1 MSTMSFANSATNTG
15 NAVKKSLLILPAAGI
30 TMALFYGMAAL
41 ISSGPLT
48 TKAPLPAIDI
58 SLVTPPP
65 PSKVQ
70 EKPKLQ
76 PPPVAPLP
84 PVRTQVA
91 IDGPGEGLP
100 SVLEQTPPVV
110 GIGTTQFA
118 MTGPSDRGAT
128 PVVRINPKYPPIAA
142 RDGLSG
148 WVKLSFTIDEV
159 GQVIDV
165 QVVDAEPK
173 RVFDKEAVRALKG
186 WKYQP
191 QVENGIA
198 VKQTGMQVQL
208 DFNLETDA

>member
-1 MSTMSFANSATNTG
+1 MSTMSFANQTASNRTAT
-15 NAVKKSLLILPAAGI
+15 KSLLILPAAGI
-30 TMALFYGMAAL
+30 TLALFYGMAAL
-41 ISSGPLT
+41 ISSDPLT
-48 TKAPLPAIDI
+48 SKAPLPAIDI

-76 PPPVAPLP
+76 PPPVAPTP
-84 PVRTQVA
+84 PVRNPVA
-91 IDGPGEGLP
+91 IEGLGEGLP
-100 SVLEQTPPVV
+100 SVLEQTPPSV
-110 GIGTTQFA
+110 GIGSTQFA

-128 PVVRINPKYPPIAA
+128 PIVRINPKYPPVAA

-208 DFNLETDA
+208 DFNLETEA

>member
-1 MSTMSFANSATNTG
+1 MSTMSFANQTASNRTAT
-15 NAVKKSLLILPAAGI
+15 KSLLILPAAGI
-30 TMALFYGMAAL
+30 TLALFYGMAAL
-41 ISSGPLT
+41 ISSDPLIS
-48 TKAPLPAIDI
+48 KAPLPAIDI

-76 PPPVAPLP
+76 PPPVAPIP
-84 PVRTQVA
+84 PIRTNVA
-91 IDGPGEGLP
+91 IEGLGEGLP
-100 SVLEQTPPVV
+100 TVLEQTPPSV
-110 GIGTTQFA
+110 GIGSTQFA

-128 PVVRINPKYPPIAA
+128 PIVRINPKYPPVAA

-173 RVFDKEAVRALKG
+173 RIFDKEAVRALKG

-208 DFNLETDA
+208 DFNLETEA

>member
-1 MSTMSFANSATNTG
+1 MSTMSFANQTAGNRTAT
-15 NAVKKSLLILPAAGI
+15 KSLLILPAAGI
-30 TMALFYGMAAL
+30 TLALFYAMAAL
-41 ISSGPLT
+41 ISSDPLT
-48 TKAPLPAIDI
+48 SKAPLPAIDI

-76 PPPVAPLP
+76 PPPVAPMP
-84 PVRTQVA
+84 PIRTNVA
-91 IDGPGEGLP
+91 IEGPGDGLP
-100 SVLEQTPPVV
+100 TVLEQTPPSV

-128 PVVRINPKYPPIAA
+128 PIVRINPKYPPVAA

-165 QVVDAEPK
+165 QIVDAEPK

-208 DFNLETDA
+208 DFNLETEA

>member
-1 MSTMSFANSATNTG
+1 MSTMSFANQTASNRTAT
-15 NAVKKSLLILPAAGI
+15 KSLLILPAAGI
-30 TMALFYGMAAL
+30 TLALFYAMAAL
-41 ISSGPLT
+41 ISSDPLT
-48 TKAPLPAIDI
+48 SKVPLPAIDI

-76 PPPVAPLP
+76 PPPVAPMP
-84 PVRTQVA
+84 PIRTNVA
-91 IDGPGEGLP
+91 IEGPGDGLP
-100 SVLEQTPPVV
+100 TVLEQTPPSV

-128 PVVRINPKYPPIAA
+128 PIVRINPKYPPVAA

-173 RVFDKEAVRALKG
+173 RVFEKEAVRALKG

-208 DFNLETDA
+208 DFNLETEA

>member
-1 MSTMSFANSATNTG
+1 MSFANQTASNRTAT
-15 NAVKKSLLILPAAGI
+15 KSLLILPAAGI
-30 TMALFYGMAAL
+30 TLALFYGMAAL
-41 ISSGPLT
+41 ISSDPLT
-48 TKAPLPAIDI
+48 SKAPLPAIDI

-76 PPPVAPLP
+76 PPPVAPMP
-84 PVRTQVA
+84 PIRTNVA
-91 IDGPGEGLP
+91 IEGPGDGLP
-100 SVLEQTPPVV
+100 TVLEQTPPSV

-128 PVVRINPKYPPIAA
+128 PIVRINPKYPPVAA

-173 RVFDKEAVRALKG
+173 RVFEKEAVRALKG

-208 DFNLETDA
+208 DFNLETEA